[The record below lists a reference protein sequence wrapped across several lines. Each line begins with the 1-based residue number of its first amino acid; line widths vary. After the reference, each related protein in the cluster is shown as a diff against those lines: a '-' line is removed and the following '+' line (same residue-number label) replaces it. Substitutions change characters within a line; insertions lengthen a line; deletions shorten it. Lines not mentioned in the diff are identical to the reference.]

1 MNQPVP
7 MELILKLIPAV
18 YKLVKIPDHIKDADG
33 AIEFASGVAKE
44 WGRAACLAI
53 NRKESIWFKEDG
65 TIKFRS
71 TAQPGIPNIPFSSIG
86 GKSFYFG

>member
-1 MNQPVP
+1 

-18 YKLVKIPDHIKDADG
+18 YKLVKIPDYINNSDE
-33 AIEFASGVAKE
+33 AIEFASGVSKE
-44 WGRAACLAI
+44 WGRDACLAL

-65 TIKFRS
+65 NINFKS
-71 TAQPGIPNIPFSSIG
+71 ISQPGIPNIPYSTIG